1 MQKFFLHAARC
12 LRIGNRPK
20 LLARFLSLASR
31 KNPVCDW
38 WRGLKCVSIK
48 CAAWVAPPLNFFHR
62 TTKHCLGKGE
72 NSCFKMP
79 LEFLSCVQ
87 AAFLSASYDRLT
99 LLPSA
104 LQKFNISSYDNI
116 ILKTQYVIC
125 LESLYLKK
133 DSLAVLTTGYRKTC
147 RFARAKSA
155 FRKFAYSTRSVH
167 ERKR

>member
-1 MQKFFLHAARC
+1 MQKFFLHAAGC
-12 LRIGNRPK
+12 LRISNRPK

-31 KNPVCDW
+31 KNPGCHW
-38 WRGLKCVSIK
+38 WRGLKCVSIE

-62 TTKHCLGKGE
+62 TTKYYLKKEE

-79 LEFLSCVQ
+79 LKFLSCVQ

-99 LLPSA
+99 LERSA
-104 LQKFNISSYDNI
+104 LQKFNMSTYDNI

-133 DSLAVLTTGYRKTC
+133 DSLALLPAGYGKTC
-147 RFARAKSA
+147 SIC
-155 FRKFAYSTRSVH
+155 T
-167 ERKR
+167 

>member
-1 MQKFFLHAARC
+1 MQKFLLHAAGC

-31 KNPVCDW
+31 KNPDCDW

-62 TTKHCLGKGE
+62 TMKYYVGKGE
-72 NSCFKMP
+72 NSWFKMP

-87 AAFLSASYDRLT
+87 AAFPSASYDRLT
-99 LLPSA
+99 LVRSA
-104 LQKFNISSYDNI
+104 FNMSSYDNI

-133 DSLAVLTTGYRKTC
+133 DSLGVLPTGYGKTC

-155 FRKFAYSTRSVH
+155 FREFAYSTRSVH

>member
-1 MQKFFLHAARC
+1 MQKFFLHAAGC
-12 LRIGNRPK
+12 LGISNRPK

-31 KNPVCDW
+31 KNPGCDW

-62 TTKHCLGKGE
+62 TMKYYLGKGE
-72 NSCFKMP
+72 NSCFKMS

-99 LLPSA
+99 LVRSA
-104 LQKFNISSYDNI
+104 FNMSSYDNI
-116 ILKTQYVIC
+116 ILKTKYFNC

-133 DSLAVLTTGYRKTC
+133 DSLALLPTGYGKTC
-147 RFARAKSA
+147 SIC
-155 FRKFAYSTRSVH
+155 TC
-167 ERKR
+167 

>member
-1 MQKFFLHAARC
+1 MQDFLHAAGC
-12 LRIGNRPK
+12 LGISNRPK

-31 KNPVCDW
+31 KNPGCDW

-48 CAAWVAPPLNFFHR
+48 CAAWVAPPLNFFH
-62 TTKHCLGKGE
+62 TTMKYYLGKGK

-79 LEFLSCVQ
+79 LEFRSCVQ

-99 LLPSA
+99 LVRSA
-104 LQKFNISSYDNI
+104 LQKFNMSSYDNI
-116 ILKTQYVIC
+116 TLKTKYVIC
-125 LESLYLKK
+125 LESLCLKK
-133 DSLAVLTTGYRKTC
+133 DSLAVLPQDTEKLA

-155 FRKFAYSTRSVH
+155 FRKFAYPTRSVH